1 MSWNT
6 FKPFVKALVIAGV
19 VAYSLWACLPV
30 DQKIHLGL
38 DLQGGSRLL
47 LQLSPSAASGPITS
61 DIQAQTRQ
69 VIDQR
74 INSLGVTEPEISNVG
89 GDRLL
94 VEIPNL
100 KNPDEA
106 EQLIKQVA
114 VLTYKIMPQDVNAKA
129 EQDLQILNNPKLP
142 GVTAKQRAAA
152 QAYVEHGAYDASGPV
167 VYTGKELKGAQASY
181 DQSGNPNITFQTK
194 DPSKFA
200 NLTHK
205 EMGKLLAIF
214 LDERYVSAATIIGEI
229 SDSGEITG
237 QFTQEQTTTLANELN
252 AGALPASITI
262 IEKESIGPTLGKI
275 DLIQSLKASMLGLGL
290 VLLFMIAVYRLP
302 GLLADLALVI
312 YVIVMLGI
320 LAVSHAT
327 LTLPGIAGFVL
338 SIGMAVD
345 ANVLIFERIKEELW
359 NGKTMRAS
367 VRVGFSR
374 AFSAVFD
381 SHFTTIVGA
390 GVLFML
396 GTGTVKG
403 FAFTLFWGT
412 VVSLVTAVFITRF
425 FVDVL
430 VDNNL
435 LSAPEFY
442 GVKSRRRW
450 DLRQDGG
457 PGVNHVFPQAQ
468 LEYRRM
474 VPHRFGDL
482 VPRSSRSVL
491 ARWSITASRVVTASN
506 RRTCCAWVS
515 PSPAVPK
522 STSPSRNPSAPMRS
536 RLRWPRS
543 TWRMSASTPPEPTA
557 SISRSRRR
565 PRLPT
570 TPSRS
575 KMR

>member
-1 MSWNT
+1 MSWNF

-19 VAYSLWACLPV
+19 VAYSLWACLPI

-47 LQLSPSAASGPITS
+47 LQLSPTADVKTITS
-61 DIQAQTRQ
+61 EVQAQTRQ

-89 GDRLL
+89 SDRLL

-100 KNPDEA
+100 KNPDQA

-114 VLTYKIMPQDVNAKA
+114 VLTYKIMPQDVSAKA
-129 EQDLQILNNPKLP
+129 EAALQIVNNPKFP
-142 GVTAKQRAAA
+142 GITAKQRAQAE
-152 QAYVEHGAYDASGPV
+152 AYVAHGAYDASGAV
-167 VYTGKELKGAQASY
+167 VYTGKELKAAQASY
-181 DQSGNPNITFQTK
+181 DQAGNPNITFQTK
-194 DPSKFA
+194 DPSKFGKMTTA
-200 NLTHK
+200 NV
-205 EMGKLLAIF
+205 GKLLAIF
-214 LDERYVSAATIIGEI
+214 LDGRYVSAATIQSPIF
-229 SDSGEITG
+229 DSGEITG

-290 VLLFMIAVYRLP
+290 VLLFMIVVYRLP

-435 LSAPEFY
+435 LSAPELY
-442 GVKSRRRW
+442 GVKS
-450 DLRQDGG
+450 DDVGIFAKTG
-457 PGVNHVFPQAQ
+457 AQA
-468 LEYRRM
+468 
-474 VPHRFGDL
+474 
-482 VPRSSRSVL
+482 
-491 ARWSITASRVVTASN
+491 
-506 RRTCCAWVS
+506 
-515 PSPAVPK
+515 
-522 STSPSRNPSAPMRS
+522 
-536 RLRWPRS
+536 
-543 TWRMSASTPPEPTA
+543 
-557 SISRSRRR
+557 
-565 PRLPT
+565 
-570 TPSRS
+570 
-575 KMR
+575 